1 MPAASLKASGS
12 APEVEIVVGHLHR
25 ADFEFWLYDQNGE
38 NPVKKFSG
46 KTGDPEPDIKQLPES
61 AAQLN
66 RRTIWWQAGL
76 VSFIGSGA
84 SEPFSVVVRLL
95 QDGKIVGLDGSAGAA
110 MTRPLFEGRF
120 DITVVP

>member
-1 MPAASLKASGS
+1 MPAVTLKTSGS

-25 ADFEFWLYDQNGE
+25 ADFEFWLYDQKGE

-46 KTGDPEPDIKQLPES
+46 KTGDPEPDKRQLDVP
-61 AAQLN
+61 ADQLKG
-66 RRTIWWQAGL
+66 RTIWWQAGL

-95 QDGKIVGLDGSAGAA
+95 QDGKIVGVDGSAGTA